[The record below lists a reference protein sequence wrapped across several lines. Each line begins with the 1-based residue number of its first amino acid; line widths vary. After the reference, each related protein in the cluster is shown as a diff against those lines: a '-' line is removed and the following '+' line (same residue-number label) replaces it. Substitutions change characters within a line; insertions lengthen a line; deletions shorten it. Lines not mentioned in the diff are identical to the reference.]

1 MNSDVSDGVVKG
13 EGSGRWEGKSEKW
26 LNAMSTVAPS
36 FIWVAGDRAMI
47 RFPRKRWPSV
57 STVRVIRMRIRGV
70 VEFGSSKDFEI
81 RCVLEKEPRSNG
93 HTSYQA
99 DRHDYLPKVKIEISE
114 QMSDRTNNSSAR
126 SVVTEKLGP
135 NQRLIGDLI

>member
-1 MNSDVSDGVVKG
+1 
-13 EGSGRWEGKSEKW
+13 
-26 LNAMSTVAPS
+26 
-36 FIWVAGDRAMI
+36 
-47 RFPRKRWPSV
+47 
-57 STVRVIRMRIRGV
+57 MRIQGV